1 MIPEIAALK
10 LELDPHTLPLASI
23 DLSLGLAIWI
33 SGLDRFDVVA
43 QLAGNHTEKK
53 DDALL
58 VYGLVTKPPKI
69 NRIAVGR
76 PVVEATVAMVG

>member
-1 MIPEIAALK
+1 MIPEVAALK

-33 SGLDRFDVVA
+33 SGLDRFDVVT
-43 QLAGNHTEKK
+43 QLASNHAEKK

-58 VYGLVTKPPKI
+58 VDRLMAKPPKI

-76 PVVEATVAMVG
+76 PVIEPTVAMVG